1 MLGLWAGDRDLPLL
15 EPTLAGTGDLIGPLL
30 DRPLYLRKRRHGAE
44 DAGTDAH
51 LPAGLLG
58 AAIDG
63 RPLVAPP
70 GGRDETTVPAGSTGA
85 TDVQPTQRLHRL
97 HDGDRQR
104 SAGHPRT
111 IAIPTRR
118 R

>member
-1 MLGLWAGDRDLPLL
+1 MLGLWAGHRDLPLL
-15 EPTLAGTGDLIGPLL
+15 EPTLAGIGDLIGPLL

-70 GGRDETTVPAGSTGA
+70 GGRTPENYRDPDPAGA
-85 TDVQPTQRLHRL
+85 EHR
-97 HDGDRQR
+97 
-104 SAGHPRT
+104 AP
-111 IAIPTRR
+111 PP
-118 R
+118 